1 MIGAV
6 NLGEFSVRGALR
18 SAGSMVGGAALAVI
32 PATTLSIS
40 SRLFDT
46 QAQGIIS
53 TFVMAGTFLGQL
65 SFAIIVESRLSTPG
79 TARRVTFPRW
89 FVVLGVVASLMV
101 MAAPLHPALV
111 CLSVPILLA
120 CLEVGRG
127 VSVAERRD
135 SQEMI
140 SSLAVGLGAVLGLG
154 LAYTPYAVLAFIPVG
169 AGIGTATLVRARHMD
184 HEASRAD
191 PSIRNWVLL
200 DTAITGV
207 SYPVVNALLLGLIG
221 PVQAVLFTAVS
232 TVTGLLAIPLTFMR
246 LRLLKEHSPLDIA
259 LAATALVGAVGV
271 LIVLDVTGL
280 LGFVFGEAWRTTPML
295 LPLLAASAWRAA
307 SLPTTITFT
316 SLRRAGRA
324 RLMTGLRALSAVL
337 TFGLAMAGVLSGQLT
352 LVFVGLLVAELAS
365 AVLYEV
371 VHRRVLGRSSYR
383 GAH

>member
-1 MIGAV
+1 M
-6 NLGEFSVRGALR
+6 NLGTINVRSALR
-18 SAGSMVGGAALAVI
+18 SVGSMVGGAALAVI
-32 PATTLSIS
+32 PATTLSIA
-40 SRLFDT
+40 SRLYDT

-79 TARRVTFPRW
+79 TARRVVFPRW
-89 FVVLGVVASLMV
+89 FVLAGVVASVALM
-101 MAAPLHPALV
+101 AGSLHPALV
-111 CLSVPILLA
+111 CVSIPIVLA
-120 CLEVGRG
+120 ALEVGRG

-135 SQEMI
+135 SQEII
-140 SSLAVGLGAVLGLG
+140 SSFAVGLGALAGLA
-154 LAYTPYAVLAFIPVG
+154 LAYTGLAAFGFVPVG
-169 AGIGTATLVRARHMD
+169 AAIGVATLVRARRMD
-184 HEASRAD
+184 HAASSSD

-207 SYPVVNALLLGLIG
+207 SYPVINAMLLGLIG
-221 PVQAVLFTAVS
+221 PAQAVLFTAVS

-259 LAATALVGAVGV
+259 LAAVALVGAVAV

-280 LGFVFGEAWRTTPML
+280 LGFLFGAAWRNTPML

-324 RLMTGLRALSAVL
+324 RLMTLLRAAAAVL
-337 TFGLAMAGVLSGQLT
+337 TFGLAMAGVLSHQLT
-352 LVFVGLLVAELAS
+352 LVFVGLLIAELAS
-365 AVLYEV
+365 AVLYEAA
-371 VHRRVLGRSSYR
+371 HRRVLGRSSFR
-383 GAH
+383 AA